1 MSPVH
6 GKPYSATPARRAARK
21 RWRLKQRAARSVIQ
35 SLPCVYCGG
44 EGGTA
49 DHVRPVSRG
58 GRNGISNL
66 VPACETCNTYKGHL
80 TLAELATFRP
90 DLVLHALYVNARV
103 RIEFVRLRM
112 PLDQRGRFERALGL
126 PKGTPLIEVPEQ
138 RLRPSPRR
146 PQAQPSQPDLV
157 AAQRGFA
164 SMSPDDWFSPT
175 GEFDG
180 AAA

>member
-6 GKPYSATPARRAARK
+6 GKPFSATPARRAARQ
-21 RWRLKQRAARSVIQ
+21 RWRLKYRAARHAIQ
-35 SLPCVYCGG
+35 SRPCVYCGG
-44 EGGTA
+44 AGGTV
-49 DHVRPVSRG
+49 DHVRPLHRG
-58 GRNGISNL
+58 GRDGISNL

-103 RIEFVRLRM
+103 RIEFVSLRM
-112 PLDQRGRFERALGL
+112 PIDQRERFARTLGQ
-126 PKGTPLIEVPEQ
+126 PKGTPIIEVPEH

-146 PQAQPSQPDLV
+146 PQAQPSQPDL
-157 AAQRGFA
+157 ASARQRFA
-164 SMSPDDWFSPT
+164 PLSPDDWFAPT
-175 GEFDG
+175 VEFDG